1 MQEILSKLIKGKN
14 LTAKQARLVMDELME
29 GHLTA
34 AQIGALLTAL
44 RIKGE
49 TVEEIS
55 GFAHVMQKK
64 ARKVKVGEL
73 DCIDTCGT
81 GGDGSNTYNVST
93 AVAFVLAAAG
103 VPVAKHGNRS
113 VSSRCGSADV
123 LEALGARV
131 DLPPDGV
138 ETSLRQLGI
147 GFIFAP
153 IFHQAMQHAIAPR
166 RELGIRTVFNLLGPL
181 TNPAGA
187 KRQVLGVFAA
197 RLTQPLAR
205 VLRELG
211 SKRAMVFHGDDG
223 LDELTVTTT
232 SQVSEL
238 QENGQIIDY
247 VLDPRELGIPA
258 SGPEDLQ
265 GGDIQTNA
273 ELIESLLAGEK
284 GAKRDLLL
292 LNSAA
297 AFYVAGKASS
307 LREGINLAA
316 ETIDRGLA
324 REKLKQFCRLTKGY
338 QQ

>member
-1 MQEILSKLIKGKN
+1 
-14 LTAKQARLVMDELME
+14 
-29 GHLTA
+29 
-34 AQIGALLTAL
+34 
-44 RIKGE
+44 
-49 TVEEIS
+49 
-55 GFAHVMQKK
+55 
-64 ARKVKVGEL
+64 
-73 DCIDTCGT
+73 
-81 GGDGSNTYNVST
+81 
-93 AVAFVLAAAG
+93 
-103 VPVAKHGNRS
+103 
-113 VSSRCGSADV
+113 
-123 LEALGARV
+123 
-131 DLPPDGV
+131 
-138 ETSLRQLGI
+138 
-147 GFIFAP
+147 
-153 IFHQAMQHAIAPR
+153 MQHAIAPR

-273 ELIESLLAGEK
+273 KLIESLLAGEK